1 MWNMRRGSSVSRGAA
16 ASMQKAYYEE
26 TSVHFDAWHLKALD
40 EHHSALQWID
50 FLFPKEQFA
59 SILDVGSGTG
69 RAIEFFHAR
78 GRRITGAEPSVAQ
91 IAQAIKKGIPP
102 GAIVQADGRALP
114 FADGSFD
121 AVCEFGMLHH
131 VSRPELVIGEMLRVA
146 RKAVFISDGNR
157 FGQGRPIVRLG
168 KLALYKAGLWS
179 FVELLRTRGRG
190 YHFSDRDGVFY
201 SFSVYDHVR
210 QLADAAEHVW
220 LLPVTEG
227 ERRGWFCPLL
237 THGHVL
243 VCAFKEGFAPAMG
256 RQTS

>member
-1 MWNMRRGSSVSRGAA
+1 MWNMRRGSSVSCGAA
-16 ASMQKAYYEE
+16 AATQKAYYEE
-26 TSVHFDAWHLKALD
+26 TSAHFDAWHLKALD
-40 EHHSALQWID
+40 EHDSALRWID

-69 RAIEFFHAR
+69 RAIEFFR
-78 GRRITGAEPSVAQ
+78 GRERRITGAEPSAAQ
-91 IAQAIKKGIPP
+91 IAQAVKKGLPP
-102 GAIVQADGRALP
+102 GVIVQADGRALP

-121 AVCEFGMLHH
+121 AVCAFGMLHH

-168 KLALYKAGLWS
+168 KLALYKAGLWNLA
-179 FVELLRTRGRG
+179 ELLRTRGKG
-190 YHFSDRDGVFY
+190 YHFSDHDGVFY

-220 LLPVTEG
+220 LLPVTQG
-227 ERRGWFCPLL
+227 GRSRWFSPLL

-243 VCAFKEGFAPAMG
+243 VCAFKKGFGPAAG
-256 RQTS
+256 KQIS

>member
-1 MWNMRRGSSVSRGAA
+1 MKRGRSVSRGAA
-16 ASMQKAYYEE
+16 AAVQKAYYED
-26 TSVHFDAWHLKALD
+26 TSAHYDVWHLKALD
-40 EHHSALQWID
+40 EHDSALQWID
-50 FLFPKEQFA
+50 FLFPNEQIA

-69 RAIEFFHAR
+69 RAIEFFHGR
-78 GRRITGAEPSVAQ
+78 GRRITGAEPSAAQ
-91 IAQAIKKGIPP
+91 IAQAIKKGVPP
-102 GAIVQADGRALP
+102 GVIVQADGRALP

-121 AVCEFGMLHH
+121 AVSAFGMLHH
-131 VSRPELVIGEMLRVA
+131 VSRPELVISEMVRVA

-157 FGQGRPIVRLG
+157 FGQGRPIARLG
-168 KLALYKAGLWS
+168 KLALHKAGLWNLAE
-179 FVELLRTRGRG
+179 VLRTRGKR

-220 LLPVTEG
+220 LLPVTAG
-227 ERRGWFCPLL
+227 DRRGWFCPLL

-243 VCAFKEGFAPAMG
+243 VCAFKEGFAPAMA